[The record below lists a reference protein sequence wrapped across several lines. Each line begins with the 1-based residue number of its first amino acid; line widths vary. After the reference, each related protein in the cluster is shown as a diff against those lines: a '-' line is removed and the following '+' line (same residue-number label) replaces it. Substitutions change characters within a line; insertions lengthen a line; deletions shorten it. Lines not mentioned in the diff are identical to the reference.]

1 MYSVL
6 CRQAKQHELHNL
18 FTLGIGLESM
28 TPLLKKEEQEE
39 IVPTIDVTA
48 DSVVA

>member
-1 MYSVL
+1 MPPS
-6 CRQAKQHELHNL
+6 QTAWLHNL

-28 TPLLKKEEQEE
+28 TPLLKKEEPKDA
-39 IVPTIDVTA
+39 VPTIDVTA